1 MARPVLPRTKI
12 VATLGPA
19 CDDDATLDRMVRA
32 GLSVA
37 RINLAHGTYDDHA
50 RFVRRV
56 RQAAR
61 RANRAVAVLVDLAG
75 PKIRIGDLQG
85 GKLTLEP
92 GRRLRLTTERVMGD
106 RNRISV
112 TEKSLPRDVRRGDPI
127 FLADGTLE
135 LVARSVRGHEIECE
149 VVTGGLLLPA
159 KGVNLPHTRLRLPSL
174 TAKDRRDLT
183 HVLQLGIDA
192 LALSFV
198 RDADDLERLRK
209 LLGRRRIPL
218 IAKIEKR
225 EAIENLDP
233 ILAAA
238 DGAMVARGDLAVET
252 SLEEL
257 PLLQKS
263 IIRHAN
269 DAGKPVITATQ
280 MLLSMVDQERPTR
293 AEAADIA
300 NAILDGTDAVM
311 LSEETARGRHPA
323 KAVETMARIA
333 VHAEAALDPEAFGRR
348 TERHAWVA
356 SAVSEAAVEVAHRVG
371 AAAIVTP
378 TFAGATT
385 RFVARLRPRMPVVA
399 LSQSAPAI
407 QFLCF
412 SWGVHP
418 VHRPGLGSFDET
430 LKAAGAELRRL
441 GLARPG
447 DRYVV
452 TASYPRRNTSNLMSV
467 QVLGRR

>member
-1 MARPVLPRTKI
+1 MPSPGLPRTKI
-12 VATLGPA
+12 VATIGPA
-19 CDDDATLDRMVRA
+19 CDGAPILDQMVAA

-37 RINLAHGTYDDHA
+37 RINLAHGTRDDHRRYVA
-50 RFVRRV
+50 AVR
-56 RQAAR
+56 AAAQ
-61 RANRAVAVLVDLAG
+61 RAKRAVAIMVDLAG
-75 PKIRIGDLQG
+75 PKIRIGELQG
-85 GKLTLEP
+85 GKVTLDP
-92 GRRLRLTTERVMGD
+92 GQRLRLTTERVMGD
-106 RNRISV
+106 RSRISV
-112 TEKSLPRDVRRGDPI
+112 TEASLPRDVRAGDPI

-135 LVARSVRGHEIECE
+135 LLVRGVRGTEIECE
-149 VVTGGLLLPA
+149 VITGGPLLPA
-159 KGVNLPHTRLRLPSL
+159 KGVNLPRTRLRLPAL

-183 HVLQLGIDA
+183 HVLKLGVDA
-192 LALSFV
+192 IALSFV
-198 RDADDLERLRK
+198 RNVADIERVRK
-209 LLGRRRIPL
+209 LLGRRRIPV

-225 EAIENLDP
+225 EAIEALDP
-233 ILAAA
+233 ILDAA

-280 MLLSMVDQERPTR
+280 MLLSMVEQERPTR

-333 VHAEAALDPEAFGRR
+333 LHAEAGIEPERFRRR
-348 TERHAWVA
+348 TERHAWIA
-356 SAVSEAAVEVAHRVG
+356 SAVSEAAVEVARQVG
-371 AAAIVTP
+371 AKAIVTP
-378 TFAGATT
+378 TYAGATP

-399 LSQSAPAI
+399 LSEDAAAI

-412 SWGVHP
+412 SWGVQP
-418 VHRPGLGSFDET
+418 VHHRRLGSFDAT
-430 LKAAGAELRRL
+430 LKAAGDQLRRL
-441 GLARPG
+441 GLARAG

-452 TASYPRRNTSNLMSV
+452 TASYPRQNTSNLMSV
-467 QVLGRR
+467 QILGPK